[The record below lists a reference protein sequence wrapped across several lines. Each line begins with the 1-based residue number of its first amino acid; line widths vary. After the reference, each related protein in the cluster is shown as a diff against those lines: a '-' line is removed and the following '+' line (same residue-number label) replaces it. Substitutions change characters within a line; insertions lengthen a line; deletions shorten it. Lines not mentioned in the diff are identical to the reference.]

1 MGGADCAPWGEG
13 VGSREAPLPSGRF
26 MPGIHL
32 DFLLKVPFLVRA
44 FLLTVL
50 HFWEDAGPTQSLCSP
65 QPSRPQSERKAT
77 LGFPGASPSPWWLC
91 ALFVDNQD
99 SVGLIWLRFHVW
111 KVKGKEKLRTLV

>member
-1 MGGADCAPWGEG
+1 
-13 VGSREAPLPSGRF
+13 

-50 HFWEDAGPTQSLCSP
+50 HFWEDAGPTQRLCSP
-65 QPSRPQSERKAT
+65 IPPPPRRRPQSELKAT
-77 LGFPGASPSPWWLC
+77 LDFPGASPSPWWLC
-91 ALFVDNQD
+91 ALFVDNQN

-111 KVKGKEKLRTLV
+111 KVKGEKKN